1 MQWGNENMKRI
12 IAMTVYALLLTACRP
27 ITAPAA
33 SVTPEPLAASAPPV
47 LLEPTGFV
55 QRIHDPV
62 MAKEGDTYYVFSTG
76 ARIIVIC
83 SKDMVE
89 WEWCYR
95 VFDRA
100 PNWVEQAVPGA
111 IDLWA
116 PDISYFNDRWQI
128 YYSGSTFGSSRSVIG
143 LATNTTLDPNSPAYA
158 WVDEGLVIES
168 TGAEDWNAIDPNFVV
183 DENGDPWLA
192 FGSYWSGL
200 KLIRL
205 DPVTGKPS
213 TDDPTIYAIAQRPA
227 NAPGG
232 TAIEAAFIVHHNGDY
247 YLFASFDQCCQGV
260 QSTYNVRVGR
270 AETITGPYLDRDGVP
285 MLEGGGTRI
294 LDAYDRWQGPG
305 HNGIFRE
312 GDTLWFVYHAY
323 DARQAGIS
331 KLRIESLSWDEEGW
345 PYLPSQAQR

>member
-1 MQWGNENMKRI
+1 MTKQI
-12 IAMTVYALLLTACRP
+12 LIAMVVLLLSACKPVERP
-27 ITAPAA
+27 APETTLPESQTGAA
-33 SVTPEPLAASAPPV
+33 PIM
-47 LLEPTGFV
+47 LEPTGFI

-62 MAKEGDTYYVFSTG
+62 MAKEGDVYYVFSTG

-89 WEWCYR
+89 WEWCGR
-95 VFDRA
+95 VFDRS
-100 PNWVEQAVPGA
+100 PHWVEQAVPGV

-116 PDISYFNDRWQI
+116 PDISFYNGRWRL
-128 YYSGSTFGSSRSVIG
+128 YYSGSTFGSPRSVIG
-143 LATNTTLDPNSPAYA
+143 LVTNATLDPNSPDYA

-168 TGAEDWNAIDPNFVV
+168 TGAENWNAIDPNFVI

-205 DPVTGKPS
+205 DPTTGKLS
-213 TDDPTIYAIAQRPA
+213 TADSTIYAIAQRPA
-227 NAPGG
+227 DGPGG
-232 TAIEAAFIVHHNGDY
+232 TAIEAAFIIYRNSYY

-270 AETITGPYLDRDGVP
+270 AEAITGPYIDRDGVP
-285 MLEGGGTRI
+285 MLEGGGTLI
-294 LDAYDRWQGPG
+294 LQAYDRWRGPG
-305 HNGIFRE
+305 HNGIYRE
-312 GDTLWFVYHAY
+312 NETDWIVYHAY

-331 KLRIESLSWDEEGW
+331 KLRIESLGWDEEGW
-345 PYLPSQAQR
+345 PYLPSQSKEE